1 MFLPASDDVP
11 SGEIGQFSKELLS
24 LTLQI
29 RWSNRIW
36 TGVLG
41 FRLADLWLG

>member
-1 MFLPASDDVP
+1 MFLPASDDIP
-11 SGEIGQFSKELLS
+11 SGEIGQFSKGLLS

-29 RWSNRIW
+29 RWANRIW

-41 FRLADLWLG
+41 FRLADLWFG